1 MSEVNPIDKI
11 FNHFEDR
18 KNRQTIPSCSHLHRA
33 SPVQEIHET
42 ICFSGSLMPQNRTN
56 KNIIFYQYNISY
68 IQIMPNSMLLFS
80 RTNNDGSRENMI
92 SI

>member
-11 FNHFEDR
+11 FHHFEDR

-56 KNIIFYQYNISY
+56 KNNILP
-68 IQIMPNSMLLFS
+68 IQH
-80 RTNNDGSRENMI
+80 
-92 SI
+92 

>member
-18 KNRQTIPSCSHLHRA
+18 QNRQTIPSCSHLHRA

-56 KNIIFYQYNISY
+56 KNITNTTLVIFKLCQTQCYCFLEQTT
-68 IQIMPNSMLLFS
+68 MGPG
-80 RTNNDGSRENMI
+80 RT
-92 SI
+92 